1 MLMSSIVLLGITL
14 SIITYLVSFLYVMT
28 VYIELLVIGVTIK
41 KITAKAPKTQV
52 RIRLVFIWYLIL
64 L

>member
-1 MLMSSIVLLGITL
+1 MSSIVLLGITL

-52 RIRLVFIWYLIL
+52 RMRLVFI
-64 L
+64 